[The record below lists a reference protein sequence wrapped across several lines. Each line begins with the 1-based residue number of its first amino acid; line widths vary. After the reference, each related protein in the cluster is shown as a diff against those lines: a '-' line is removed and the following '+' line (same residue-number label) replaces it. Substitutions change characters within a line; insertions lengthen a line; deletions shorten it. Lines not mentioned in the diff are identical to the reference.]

1 MRSNKRFTLIEL
13 LVVIAIIA
21 ILAAML
27 LPALAKA
34 REKARSIACINN
46 LKQVGTSYNI
56 YGSDYNDVWI
66 TNWNSESHW
75 VNALQQHGQAY
86 GAYLSSAYPDE
97 TICPGRQP
105 FKRAGR
111 NSGFGYQG
119 SGHSRDRFVPSSVY
133 KNPTST
139 YNSSYT
145 DQYYYMMNCK
155 NRSNLVILGD
165 SYSKVPISAGAI
177 EQSYTVMNYTSESTS
192 NWENSTYYSFAA
204 HGGNG
209 NFLFG
214 DGHAAAIN
222 SVAQF
227 AGLIKPEYTAAGLT
241 LSNACGWQAGN
252 VFRAVTP

>member
-1 MRSNKRFTLIEL
+1 MKKNRRFTLIEL

-34 REKARSIACINN
+34 REKARSIACVNN
-46 LKQVGTSYNI
+46 LKQVGTSYNL
-56 YGSDYNDVWI
+56 YGSDYNDIWI
-66 TNWNSESHW
+66 TNWNSESNW
-75 VNALQQHGQAY
+75 VNAIQLHGYGY

-97 TICPGRQP
+97 TICPGRMP
-105 FKRAGR
+105 FKWAGR
-111 NSGFGYQG
+111 IMGYQG
-119 SGHSRDRFVPSSVY
+119 YGHSRDRFVPSSIY
-133 KNPTST
+133 RNPASS
-139 YNSSYT
+139 YNTSYT
-145 DQYYYMMNCK
+145 DQFYLMMNCK

-165 SYSKVPISAGAI
+165 SYSKVPHSKGAV
-177 EQSYTVMNYTSESTS
+177 EQSYTVMNYASESS
-192 NWENSTYYSFAA
+192 SSWETSTYYSFGA

-227 AGLIKPEYTAAGLT
+227 AGIVKTEYTANNLT
-241 LSNACGWQAGN
+241 LNNACGWQAGN

>member
-1 MRSNKRFTLIEL
+1 MKKNRRFTLIEL

-34 REKARSIACINN
+34 REKARSIACVNN
-46 LKQVGTSYNI
+46 LKQVGMSYNL
-56 YGSDYNDVWI
+56 YGSDYNDIWI
-66 TNWNSESHW
+66 INWNSESNW
-75 VNALQQHGQAY
+75 VNALQQHGMAY

-97 TICPGRQP
+97 TLCPGRMP
-105 FKRAGR
+105 FKWK
-111 NSGFGYQG
+111 SKIYGYQG
-119 SGHSRDRFVPSSVY
+119 YGHSRDRFVPSTIHKAV
-133 KNPTST
+133 TSE

-145 DQYYYMMNCK
+145 NNYYLMLNCK
-155 NRSNLVILGD
+155 NRSNLVIIGD
-165 SYSKVPISAGAI
+165 SYSKVPASMGAL

-204 HGGNG
+204 HGNNG

-227 AGLIKPEYTAAGLT
+227 AGIVKTEYTANNLT
-241 LSNACGWQAGN
+241 LNNACGWQAGN